1 MQLSRILRDVPYR
14 VAGKEVAPTTG
25 TPHLQIMFTMK
36 NATTWRALKRK
47 LDRGQA
53 PVNNLQ
59 QVKRTP
65 DKAAAYCKKGPQS
78 LSMGTVNLDM

>member
-1 MQLSRILRDVPYR
+1 MQLSQILQDVPYR

-25 TPHLQIMFTMK
+25 TPHLQIMWMLK
-36 NATTWRALKRK
+36 NATTWRAQRRRLEKAGLAAVSVR
-47 LDRGQA
+47 
-53 PVNNLQ
+53 P
-59 QVKRTP
+59 VKRTP